1 MPTLSEIKAILENQ
15 QEVKN
20 LAYFCYLN
28 ERTGQVLLNLS
39 VLENNKEVKYKSVDR
54 CLECLYD
61 ILRELGRKQKWGLKR
76 NT

>member
-1 MPTLSEIKAILENQ
+1 MNEIKTILENQ

-20 LAYFCYLN
+20 LGYFCYLN
-28 ERTGQVLLNLS
+28 ERSGEVILDLS
-39 VLENNKEVKYKSVDR
+39 VLDNYKSLKYKSIDR

-61 ILRELGRKQKWGLKR
+61 VLRELGRKEKWGLKR